1 VIQVTLE
8 LDEAGCLRALSA
20 SGHAGSSARGSDPV
34 CAAVSALLRT
44 AARLLYRRPGL
55 SVTGRAADPGQM
67 ELRLGPV
74 PEAERSWLKGVTDL
88 TASGLL
94 DLAEQYPER
103 VSVVVKESAEGGQ

>member
-1 VIQVTLE
+1 
-8 LDEAGCLRALSA
+8 
-20 SGHAGSSARGSDPV
+20 
-34 CAAVSALLRT
+34 
-44 AARLLYRRPGL
+44 
-55 SVTGRAADPGQM
+55 M